1 MTTASRVPPR
11 MLNVTEEI
19 RHNHRIYGSSDN
31 TAQHSTAASKSL
43 NYANGASIQHAWEM
57 GIYSLPKVDKWED
70 AVGLFGAEN
79 KFIKYTPDPRIEYAN
94 SCFEDDSYECAQL
107 EQDPVP
113 DSDYLPIDYDNRE
126 FPTEETYEE
135 LRISANA
142 IPHYHDTDLY
152 SVEIINHGV
161 DNIYMD
167 DWLDVRLYNKN
178 WDEHPF
184 TKMWLPLTEPF
195 YVGFHAR
202 NTKRLSYDVDILIGK
217 KILPASAI
225 KNKQEIRKLLVFGNQ
240 Y

>member
-1 MTTASRVPPR
+1 MTTTPRVPPR
-11 MLNVTEEI
+11 MINVTGEI

-43 NYANGASIQHAWEM
+43 NYANGASIQHPWEM
-57 GIYSLPKVDKWED
+57 GLYSLPKVDKWED
-70 AVGLFGAEN
+70 AVGLFGSEN
-79 KFIKYTPDPRIEYAN
+79 KFIKYTPDPKIEYAN

-113 DSDYLPIDYDNRE
+113 DEDYSPIDYDNRD
-126 FPTEETYEE
+126 FPTEESYEE
-135 LRISANA
+135 LRITANA
-142 IPHYHDTDLY
+142 LPKYYDADLY
-152 SVEIINHGV
+152 SVEIINNGV
-161 DNIYMD
+161 GNIYMD

-178 WDEHPF
+178 RDEHPF

-202 NTKRLSYDVDILIGK
+202 NTKRLSYNVDILIGK
-217 KILPASAI
+217 KILPASDI
-225 KNKQEIRKLLVFGNQ
+225 KNKQEIRKLLAFGNQ